1 MGDYDTYSDLFSEYS
16 DYIGSEWGDEDE
28 EDQRIASL
36 ENYYGESN
44 LQVSQG

>member
-16 DYIGSEWGDEDE
+16 DYTGSEWGDEDE
-28 EDQRIASL
+28 EDQRLASL
-36 ENYYGESN
+36 AIYEGESH